1 MAKRAGAATFGSQFF
16 INLKDNP
23 ALDDANTDGD
33 AFYPF
38 AEVTAGMEV
47 VDRIVE
53 GETIQRIEIEAMP
66 RAAQDDPEE

>member
-1 MAKRAGAATFGSQFF
+1 
-16 INLKDNP
+16 
-23 ALDDANTDGD
+23 
-33 AFYPF
+33 
-38 AEVTAGMEV
+38 MEV